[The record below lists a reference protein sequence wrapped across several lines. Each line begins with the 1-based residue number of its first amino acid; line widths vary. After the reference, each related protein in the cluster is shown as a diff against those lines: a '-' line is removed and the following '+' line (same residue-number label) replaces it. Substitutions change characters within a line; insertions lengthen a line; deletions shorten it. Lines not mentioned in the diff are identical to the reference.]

1 VRMAGG
7 PWGALTLVRRCSPRS
22 APSEGMNSGVPQQP
36 AWRESGW
43 AGTGQRIA
51 TPAGVPVVKSE
62 EVRGTGKPACRPRK
76 FPERAKMVGLAN
88 KIREPVREEG
98 PGVVGNLAFR
108 RVKKNSR
115 QVNRNRKP
123 DLFAVRVIVRV
134 TSTTSTTTILLLLY

>member
-1 VRMAGG
+1 
-7 PWGALTLVRRCSPRS
+7 
-22 APSEGMNSGVPQQP
+22 MNLQ
-36 AWRESGW
+36 R
-43 AGTGQRIA
+43 QRIA

-108 RVKKNSR
+108 RVKKNIR

-123 DLFAVRVIVRV
+123 DLFAGRVIVRV
-134 TSTTSTTTILLLLY
+134 TSTTTTILVLLLSLSSLALVLVLYLLHLVALCSLVWFGRAS

>member
-1 VRMAGG
+1 
-7 PWGALTLVRRCSPRS
+7 
-22 APSEGMNSGVPQQP
+22 MNLQ
-36 AWRESGW
+36 R
-43 AGTGQRIA
+43 QRIA

-62 EVRGTGKPACRPRK
+62 EVRGTGKPLRK

-108 RVKKNSR
+108 RVKKNIR

-123 DLFAVRVIVRV
+123 DLFAVFPFLG
-134 TSTTSTTTILLLLY
+134 LLRCLALL